1 MLLLQLKGVQNMRI
15 VIQRVSRAQVSIE
28 NKLVGKIE
36 KGLLILLGITH
47 TDDEKD
53 AKWLADKVSGLRIFS
68 DEFGKMNKSVTDIGG
83 EILLIS
89 QFTLYGDSKK
99 GRRPSFIEAAKPDL
113 AVPLYNKFITL
124 IKEKNIKISTGEFG
138 ADMKVELLN
147 DGPVTMI
154 IDSPEK

>member
-1 MLLLQLKGVQNMRI
+1 MRV
-15 VIQRVSRAQVSIE
+15 VIQRVSKAQVSIE
-28 NKLVGKIE
+28 GKIVGKIE

-47 TDDEKD
+47 SDNEAD
-53 AKWLADKVSGLRIFS
+53 AKWLVDKISGLRIFS
-68 DEFGKMNKSVTDIGG
+68 DECGKMNKSIEDVNG

-89 QFTLYGDSKK
+89 QFTLYGDSRK
-99 GRRPSFIEAAKPDL
+99 GRRPSFIEAAKPDV
-113 AVPLYNKFITL
+113 AIPLYEKFIQFIT
-124 IKEKNIKISTGEFG
+124 EKNISISKGIFG